1 MAKKKYKQKPLFWYC
16 IQYTGSNV
24 AEMTEFCPQCVY
36 DSTAEKLLF
45 MGMPVEPTNWIL
57 EDQAGVFSMMIDSQ
71 FVAFFSLD
79 QGPAQQPAPA

>member
-24 AEMTEFCPQCVY
+24 EEMTAFCPQCVY
-36 DSTAEKLLF
+36 DSGHQLLLF
-45 MGMPVEPTNWIL
+45 NGIPVEPTYWIL

-71 FVAFFSLD
+71 FIIFFDLSG
-79 QGPAQQPAPA
+79 GPA